1 MVNMLNCKLNNNTNM
16 NLFYIHRILVVHEDI
31 TIINANVNYQLNII
45 INVVLY
51 INHILYI
58 EVSYAIKCN

>member
-31 TIINANVNYQLNII
+31 TIINANVNYQLN
-45 INVVLY
+45 ND
-51 INHILYI
+51 
-58 EVSYAIKCN
+58 